1 MYKGEIKHGEMT
13 VERKD
18 GKGIS
23 GHSTQIQRILIHR
36 RNRTKVSLLIERAW
50 SFRQSA
56 GLLRLTLTLGILL
69 ADLLFCSEGC

>member
-23 GHSTQIQRILIHR
+23 GQRILISP
-36 RNRTKVSLLIERAW
+36 T
-50 SFRQSA
+50 
-56 GLLRLTLTLGILL
+56 
-69 ADLLFCSEGC
+69 